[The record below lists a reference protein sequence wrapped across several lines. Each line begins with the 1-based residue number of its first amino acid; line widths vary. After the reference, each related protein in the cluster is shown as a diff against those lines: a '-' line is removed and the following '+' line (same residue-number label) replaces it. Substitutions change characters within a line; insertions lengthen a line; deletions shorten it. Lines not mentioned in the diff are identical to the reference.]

1 MNAVDNV
8 IQVQKDTEYDHTVLD
23 NVNNEY
29 MCIDWTV
36 KTMGICL
43 FRRIENDNRN
53 DQWRISCRHISVDF
67 IRLLPV
73 KKRRSENRIDYDAP
87 RRDIRKDTKE

>member
-1 MNAVDNV
+1 MTAVDNV
-8 IQVQKDTEYDHTVLD
+8 IQVQKDTEYDHRTD
-23 NVNNEY
+23 E
-29 MCIDWTV
+29 CDIP
-36 KTMGICL
+36 
-43 FRRIENDNRN
+43 R
-53 DQWRISCRHISVDF
+53 RHISVDF

>member
-8 IQVQKDTEYDHTVLD
+8 IQVQKDTEYDHPLWNT
-23 NVNNEY
+23 VNNEY
-29 MCIDWTV
+29 RCIDWAV
-36 KTMGICL
+36 KALGLCL

-53 DQWRISCRHISVDF
+53 DQWRISCWYISVDF
-67 IRLLPV
+67 IRLFAV
-73 KKRRSENRIDYDAP
+73 EKRRSKNRIDYDAP

>member
-8 IQVQKDTEYDHTVLD
+8 IQVQRDMEYDHPLWNT
-23 NVNNEY
+23 VNNEY
-29 MCIDWTV
+29 MCIDWAV
-36 KTMGICL
+36 KALGLCL

-73 KKRRSENRIDYDAP
+73 KKRRSTYRIDYDAFGW
-87 RRDIRKDTKE
+87 DIRKDTKE

>member
-8 IQVQKDTEYDHTVLD
+8 IQVQKDTEYDH
-23 NVNNEY
+23 
-29 MCIDWTV
+29 
-36 KTMGICL
+36 
-43 FRRIENDNRN
+43 RN
-53 DQWRISCRHISVDF
+53 DQCVILSGYISVDF

-73 KKRRSENRIDYDAP
+73 KKRRSENRNDNDAP